1 MQKLISLSHIQK
13 TGLHY
18 ANFYE
23 YKVCS
28 ANLLYG
34 GGYAWLKN
42 GHESQ
47 LKRFGPVKLQWRSS
61 DHSDAR
67 FNTNRGGSKLRW
79 MVAAMVGLD
88 SNMVYD
94 QNTLIKSIIAPFFC
108 NFKA

>member
-1 MQKLISLSHIQK
+1 MQISMNIKFAVLISCM
-13 TGLHY
+13 
-18 ANFYE
+18 
-23 YKVCS
+23 VV
-28 ANLLYG
+28 
-34 GGYAWLKN
+34 GYAWLKN

-47 LKRFGPVKLQWRSS
+47 LKRFGPVQLQWS

-94 QNTLIKSIIAPFFC
+94 QNTLIKSIIAPFLR

>member
-1 MQKLISLSHIQK
+1 MHMDGSCKKLVSLSHIQKK

-47 LKRFGPVKLQWRSS
+47 LKRFGPVQLQWRNS

-79 MVAAMVGLD
+79 MVAAMVGLG
-88 SNMVYD
+88 
-94 QNTLIKSIIAPFFC
+94 
-108 NFKA
+108 FKYGL

>member
-1 MQKLISLSHIQK
+1 MSHIQK

-47 LKRFGPVKLQWRSS
+47 LKRFGPVQLQWRNS

-67 FNTNRGGSKLRW
+67 FNTNRGDSKMRW

-94 QNTLIKSIIAPFFC
+94 KNTLIKNIIAPFFC